1 MKITFECSAVAELSE
16 AAEIL
21 VNYFSTQRH
30 FAFYGEMGSGKTTLI
45 KAICSELSVKDVVN
59 SPTYGLVNEYKAA
72 NSSKVYHFDFYRL
85 NSIEEALDIGVE
97 DYLNSANYC
106 LMEWPERIAAL
117 LPETIVNV
125 HIIIKGE
132 VRVISMELVKN

>member
-1 MKITFECSAVAELSE
+1 VKITFECNAITELSE

-45 KAICSELSVKDVVN
+45 KAICAELGVKDVVN
-59 SPTYGLVNEYKAA
+59 SPTYGLVNEYKTG
-72 NSSKVYHFDFYRL
+72 NGSKIYHFDFYRL

-97 DYLNSANYC
+97 EYLNAGSYC
-106 LMEWPERIAAL
+106 LMEWPEKIAAL

-125 HIIIKGE
+125 NIAVKGE
-132 VRVISMELVKN
+132 VRVIGMELVKN

>member
-1 MKITFECSAVAELSE
+1 MKITFECNAVEELSE

-45 KAICSELSVKDVVN
+45 KAICAELGVKDVVN
-59 SPTYGLVNEYKAA
+59 SPTYGLVNEYKTG
-72 NSSKVYHFDFYRL
+72 NGSKIYHFDFYRL

-97 DYLNSANYC
+97 EYLNSTNYC

-117 LPETIVNV
+117 LLETIVNV
-125 HIIIKGE
+125 SITVKGE
-132 VRVISMELVKN
+132 MRVISMELVKS

>member
-21 VNYFSTQRH
+21 VNYFSTQKH

-45 KAICSELSVKDVVN
+45 KAICAELGVKDVVN
-59 SPTYGLVNEYKAA
+59 SPTYGLVNEYKTG
-72 NSSKVYHFDFYRL
+72 NGSKIYHFDFYRL

-97 DYLNSANYC
+97 DYLNSNSYC

-125 HIIIKGE
+125 HITIKGE